1 MSSAAEL
8 IDRPRPHGVLGRAC
22 LAVLLTTSVLVLS
35 TLPGGAPARAA
46 VVESDSDITVVTA
59 NLRSPQHYTTFQEDA
74 REVLAQDPDLIAY
87 NEVGF
92 RQDQFLAPEG
102 YALWRLTTNQ
112 YTRHNAVAWKTDTWH
127 EVQHGT
133 RRISNYP
140 TRPPGKSTLLGLRYA
155 NWVTLESIDGR
166 QLSLVSTHVAP
177 RFRDRQGD
185 WVDLLRPSVR
195 RVGVLVEELSSRGPV
210 LVGGDFN
217 VPYNGPRYPRDL
229 LSEARLRPTYDLLG
243 TSFPTGDHHG
253 GTIDYIFARAKGRLQ
268 ADWHRPVELNS
279 DHDAVV
285 AGFSWMTEPPEPVTV
300 VRSEPGGTTE
310 ERRAVGR
317 LLRQHIAA
325 TGAGEKL
332 QVGTRGLSLPLA
344 YRALR
349 RAEARGVRV
358 QVTTLSVDLTWR
370 ERRLR
375 QVLDANGSWLRRC
388 QDECRA
394 RWLQNQP
401 PSLLLVS
408 DVGGD
413 GKVRIDVTRRLSEAV
428 VTRRTTARVSTS
440 SWALDDARAAF
451 AGG

>member
-1 MSSAAEL
+1 VSSAADL
-8 IDRPRPHGVLGRAC
+8 LDRPRRHGVLGRAG
-22 LAVLLTTSVLVLS
+22 LAVLLTASAVVLTSVHQE
-35 TLPGGAPARAA
+35 TPARAA
-46 VVESDSDITVVTA
+46 GEGGSDITVVTA
-59 NLRSPQHYTTFQEDA
+59 NLRSPQHYTTFQQDA
-74 REVLAQDPDLIAY
+74 REVLAQDPDLVMY

-102 YALWRLTTNQ
+102 YDLWRLTTNQ
-112 YTRHNAVAWKTDTWH
+112 YTRHNAVAWKTNTWR
-127 EVQHGT
+127 EVAHGT

-155 NWVTLESIDGR
+155 NWVSLESIDGR
-166 QLSLVSTHVAP
+166 RLSIVSTHVAP
-177 RFRDRQGD
+177 RFRDRQGN

-195 RVGVLVEELSSRGPV
+195 RVGVLVQDLSSRGPV

-217 VPYNGPRYPRDL
+217 VPYRGPRYPQDL
-229 LSEARLRPTYDLLG
+229 LNEARLRPTYDLLG

-300 VRSEPGGTTE
+300 VRSEPGGSTE

-317 LLRQHIAA
+317 LLRQHIAGTA
-325 TGAGEKL
+325 AGEKV
-332 QVGTRGLSLPLA
+332 QVGTRGLSLRLA

-375 QVLDANGSWLRRC
+375 QALDSNGSWLRRC

-394 RWLQNQP
+394 RWIQNQP
-401 PSLLLVS
+401 PSLLLMS
-408 DVGGD
+408 DAGGN

-428 VTRRTTARVSTS
+428 VTRRTTARVSSS

-451 AGG
+451 ARR